1 MAYLRLSVLPAFQ
14 ATLAETPIVGFRSA
28 KTQALLVYL
37 AVESARPHPRAV
49 LAGLL
54 WPDQPDRAA
63 QHNLSQALLNLRQLL
78 SDATTH
84 PPFFL
89 TTRQTIQFNPTS
101 AYWLDSAELATYLAA
116 VQAHAHAD
124 KPICAHCAHVLA
136 QAVELYRGPFLAE
149 FGLTRSELF
158 EEWALLKR
166 EWVHRQVVEALEQL
180 IAFHV
185 CGHAYRRAEHYA
197 RRLVALEPLQESAHR
212 QLMRAL
218 VRAGQ
223 RGAALAQYEACRRIL
238 ATELD
243 VAPDAETTTLYE
255 QIRTNA
261 WSVENEE
268 LRLPANTD
276 SQFSPP
282 NAPWQVA
289 TSNPGSFHD
298 RAVEPRRLP
307 LPTTRL
313 VGRRE
318 DLAAVLAL
326 LRQEHMRLL
335 TLTGP
340 GGVGKTRLALA
351 VALELAEQLPGGV
364 VFIPLESLDIPEL
377 VLPTIARA
385 LGVAHAPHQPLLESL
400 CAALGQRPGLLVL
413 DNFEHLASAGPQL
426 AALCAACPSLR
437 LLITSRVVLHL
448 QGEQVYPVPPLA
460 LGAPRQ
466 LPPPELLGHIP
477 AVHLF
482 VERARAVKPD
492 FALTPTNAETVA
504 RICALLDGLPL
515 AIELA
520 ATRVQILPVQALLR
534 QLEGGQV
541 GASLQLLAGG
551 ARDLPQRQRT
561 MRATIAWSYD
571 LLPAEQCA
579 LFRRL
584 GVFRGGWSLEA
595 AAAICGEGGGL
606 EVLDGLSALAEQSLL
621 VVRDAGGEPRFAM
634 LETIREYALEQ
645 LEASGEG
652 EALRQRHT
660 NFFVQFA
667 ETIEPELVGPQQ
679 ARWMAAVESEHDNL
693 RAALRWS
700 LDHALESAVRLSG
713 ALWRFWYGHTHL
725 AEGRNW
731 LEAVLTRQRATA
743 GAQARQV
750 AKALHGAGVLS
761 VYQNDFAAARSFLEQ
776 ARALYREHD
785 DTEQLAFVLHDL
797 GGLAQN
803 ESDYAQAAALYQESL
818 TLFQRGQVHWGE
830 GLNMY
835 RLGTVL
841 LAQGDVTRGTTLL
854 HESLHIF
861 RDLGD
866 KGSEAAVRVSL
877 SGLARDLGEYR
888 RALEHAQ
895 AGLQLYQEVGNK
907 HGVAWALS
915 VLADTAQLEG
925 DSGQARSY
933 FEAGVALAR
942 ESGNKL
948 SIAAERRRLGLMARD
963 AGDYERAIA
972 FACERLALIRNIGNK
987 ENIIECLEELAATA
1001 TLQSRATYAARLW
1014 GAVERVREAIGYPR
1028 ALAAERGRFERIVAN
1043 ARGSVD
1049 EAVWASAWAEGWA
1062 MSLEQAVAYALD
1074 ASSVRSESPGQEL

>member
-89 TTRQTIQFNPTS
+89 TTRQTIQFNPAS
-101 AYWLDSAELATYLAA
+101 AHWLDSAELATYLTA

-124 KPICAHCAHVLA
+124 EPICARCAHALA
-136 QAVELYRGPFLAE
+136 QAIELYRGPFLAE
-149 FGLTRSELF
+149 FALTRSELF

-180 IAFHV
+180 IAFHM
-185 CGHAYRRAEHYA
+185 CGHAYQRAEHYA
-197 RRLVALEPLQESAHR
+197 RRLVALEPLREAAHR

-218 VRAGQ
+218 ARAGQ

-238 ATELD
+238 AAELD

-261 WSVENEE
+261 WSIEGEA
-268 LRLPANTD
+268 LRLPANTG
-276 SQFSPP
+276 SHPSSL
-282 NAPWQVA
+282 NAQWQDA
-289 TSNPGSFHD
+289 TSDLGTFSE
-298 RAVEPRRLP
+298 RMVEPRWLP
-307 LPTTRL
+307 LPATRL
-313 VGRRE
+313 VGRTA

-351 VALELAEQLPGGV
+351 VALELAEQLPGRV
-364 VFIPLESLDIPEL
+364 VFISLESLDTAEL

-385 LGVAHAPHQPLLESL
+385 LGVAPAPHQPLLESL
-400 CAALGQRPGLLVL
+400 RAARDQRPRLLVL

-426 AALCAACPSLR
+426 TALCAACPSLR

-460 LGAPRQ
+460 LGALRQ
-466 LPPPELLGHIP
+466 LPPPEVLGHIP

-492 FALTPTNAETVA
+492 FALTPANAEAVA
-504 RICALLDGLPL
+504 RICALVDGLPL

-534 QLEGGQV
+534 QLEGSHMGPALQV
-541 GASLQLLAGG
+541 LAGG

-571 LLPAEQCA
+571 LLPAEQRT

-595 AAAICGEGGGL
+595 AAAICGEGGAL
-606 EVLDGLSALAEQSLL
+606 EVLDGLSALTEQSLL
-621 VVRDAGGEPRFAM
+621 VVRDAAGEPRFAM

-652 EALRQRHT
+652 EAIRQRHT

-667 ETIEPELVGPQQ
+667 ETVELELVGPQQ
-679 ARWMAAVESEHDNL
+679 ERWMAAVESEHDNL

-725 AEGRNW
+725 TEGRNW
-731 LEAVLTRQRATA
+731 LEAVLTRQRAV
-743 GAQARQV
+743 GASARQV

-803 ESDYAQAAALYQESL
+803 ESDYAQAAALYQESY
-818 TLFQRGQVHWGE
+818 TLFQQSQVRWGE
-830 GLNMY
+830 GLNLY
-835 RLGTVL
+835 RLGTVV

-854 HESLHIF
+854 HASWQIF

-888 RALEHAQ
+888 RAVEHAQ

-948 SIAAERRRLGLMARD
+948 SIAAERRHLGIMARD
-963 AGDYERAIA
+963 TGDYERAMT

-1001 TLQSRATYAARLW
+1001 TLQNRATYAARLW
-1014 GAVERVREAIGYPR
+1014 GAVERVREAIGHPR
-1028 ALAAERGRFERIVAN
+1028 ALAMERARFDRIVAN
-1043 ARGSVD
+1043 ARSSLD
-1049 EAVWASAWAEGWA
+1049 EAVWASAWAEGRA
-1062 MSLEQAVAYALD
+1062 MTLEQAVAYALD